1 VPKVSK
7 SALVN
12 FSANDMFEIVDNVA
26 LYPEFLPW
34 CGSTE
39 VISRSSDTLEASIEI
54 AHGGINKTFSTRNRM
69 QKGKMIELQLL
80 NGPFHS
86 LHGFWRFDA
95 LGENAC
101 KVSLD
106 LNYEFSSKI
115 LGLVVGPVFN
125 KIANTLVDAFC
136 ERAGKIY
143 G

>member
-1 VPKVSK
+1 MPTVSK
-7 SALVN
+7 SALVK
-12 FSANDMFEIVDNVA
+12 FSAVDMFNIVDDVA

-34 CGSTE
+34 CGSTK
-39 VISRSSDTLEASIEI
+39 VINRTADTLEASIEI

-69 QKGKMIELQLL
+69 QTGKMIELQLL
-80 NGPFHS
+80 NGPFKH

-95 LGENAC
+95 LGEDAC

-106 LNYEFSSKI
+106 MDYEFSSKMLSLI
-115 LGLVVGPVFN
+115 VGPVFN

-136 ERAGKIY
+136 ERAGKLY